1 MTIHNL
7 FDFEGIEKVHDHL
20 EDLIFRASEA
30 LQPSEPI
37 DVATAASR
45 YRNMNNPG
53 GKQGLW
59 SNERTPYL
67 VEPMRELTNK
77 RFEGV
82 AFMGPAQCGKALAL
96 DTPIPTPSGWT
107 TMGALKVGDKVIG
120 RDGKPCNV
128 TFATEVQFQ
137 RRCYEVTFSNGDK
150 VTADADHN
158 WMVYDGANGG
168 QERVKTT
175 AELVAHGVSYRAKSR
190 LRWQIPAATALEL
203 PSAVLPVDPYVM
215 GAWLGDG
222 HAYGMRMYAHVDDA
236 ANMLSNLRAAGISPR
251 MHEDKKGLAV
261 IALTPFRHTS
271 GRAGGRHP
279 ISEAFHQCGL
289 GSGRPKTIP
298 AAYLRGSIEQRQ
310 ALLAGLMD
318 TDGSVSIA
326 GRCTFSTSED
336 AMKAPFAEL
345 LNSLGYRFKYRD
357 RLTRV
362 AVAREFAFSPRTG
375 ETIFR
380 LKRKQA
386 RLDTLQMT
394 RKEAIHDRVL
404 IKEIREV
411 ESVPVRCIT
420 VDGPDHLYAF
430 GEGMAF
436 THNTDMFLNYQ
447 TYLIR
452 CDPADLTLVQTTNT
466 TARDFSVAR
475 IARMHRANEW
485 MSTRCVKDN
494 VFDKQYDNGMIV
506 RMSWPTSN
514 ELSGKPIP
522 RMWITDYDRMD
533 MDVDGEGTPWSLAR
547 ARTTSFRSFGKVIV
561 ESSPGKEY
569 LDPQWQRNPARP
581 HEAPPAEGIGSV
593 FNSGDRRRYYWRCV
607 NPRCRQAFE
616 PAWNLIQYPN
626 TRDPIEAG
634 EAATMHCPFCAHRY
648 THDPSPGSP
657 GKMEMIQ
664 LAENGG
670 HARWLREGELW
681 LPDGTITGEARRAKI
696 ASFALEGVCAAFS
709 TWAQLV
715 TDYVTAEQEFEMT
728 GKEDTLK
735 TVVNTKIGRHYLP
748 KAQAKMRLAENLR
761 KRAINWPRRTVPPG
775 VRYLLATVDVQSNR
789 FEVQIHGISIDD
801 IYVIDRF
808 AVKYS
813 KRPDPANPTQF
824 LPIDPKA
831 RPEDWRH
838 LLFDVI
844 QKSYPLSTDSNKHMA
859 IHHTV
864 CDSGGADGVTANA
877 YDFYR
882 WLVKGYDEEATDE
895 IKSLYPWVPGFAE
908 RFKLLKPD
916 PIMSAPT
923 YALRYPDSQRKDR
936 LAGARGEIPVIFL
949 NVNAIKNK
957 LDNMLEREDEGGT
970 IIFPDWLDLGFFREL
985 TVETKN
991 KEGRWENISGRRN
1004 ESWDLLVYC
1013 LGSMRHSAVKHD
1025 AINWD
1030 NPPDYAKEWSR
1041 NSLIFS
1047 LTEDKTPFEQPSDP
1061 YDELAALGE
1070 EMA

>member
-1 MTIHNL
+1 MSIHNL
-7 FDFEGIEKVHDHL
+7 FDLENAETIPDYL
-20 EDLIFRASEA
+20 EDLIFRATEA

-37 DVATAASR
+37 DVAAAAAK
-45 YRNMNNPG
+45 YRTLNNPG

-77 RFEGV
+77 LYEGV
-82 AFMGPAQCGKALAL
+82 VFMGPAQCGKALAL
-96 DTPIPTPSGWT
+96 DTPIPTPTGWS
-107 TMGALKVGDKVIG
+107 TMGALKVGDKVFG
-120 RDGKPCNV
+120 RDGRSCNV
-128 TFATEVQFQ
+128 TFATEVQHG
-137 RRCYEVTFSNGDK
+137 RKCYEVTLSNGDK

-158 WMVYDGANGG
+158 WFVYDGCNQG
-168 QERVKTT
+168 QARVKTT
-175 AELVAHGVSYRAKSR
+175 AELVAYGTTYRSKAR
-190 LRWQIPAATALEL
+190 LRWQIPAARALAL
-203 PSAVLPVDPYVM
+203 PDAELPVDPYVM
-215 GAWLGDG
+215 GVWLGDG
-222 HAYGMRMYAHVDDA
+222 HAYGMRVYASEADA
-236 ANMLSNLRAAGISPR
+236 PNMIENLHTAGVQTR
-251 MHEDKKGLAV
+251 MHLDKKGLAV
-261 IALTPFRHTS
+261 IALTPARHNV

-279 ISEAFHQCGL
+279 LSEAFASCGL
-289 GSGRPKTIP
+289 GSGQPKAIP
-298 AAYLRGSIEQRQ
+298 AQYLRGSERQRR

-318 TDGSVSIA
+318 TDGSVTVA
-326 GRCTFSTSED
+326 GRCEFSTSAET
-336 AMKAPFAEL
+336 MKVGFAEL
-345 LNSLGYRFKYRD
+345 LTSLGYRWMRIDKGAASRFC
-357 RLTRV
+357 
-362 AVAREFAFSPRTG
+362 FPPRAAD
-375 ETIFR
+375 TIFR
-380 LKRKQA
+380 LRRKQA
-386 RLDTLQMT
+386 RLDTLSFK
-394 RKEAIHDRVL
+394 RKESIHDRVL
-404 IKEIREV
+404 ITEIREV

-430 GEGMAF
+430 GKSMSF

-475 IARMHRANEW
+475 LARLHRANPW
-485 MSTRCVKDN
+485 MAARCVKDN

-547 ARTTSFRSFGKVIV
+547 ARTTSFRSFGKVIA
-561 ESSPGKEY
+561 ESSPGKEI
-569 LDPQWQRNPARP
+569 LDPQWQRNPEYP
-581 HEAPPAEGIGSV
+581 HLAPPAEGIGAV
-593 FNSGDRRRYYWRCV
+593 YNSGDRRRYYWRCIR
-607 NPRCRQAFE
+607 PSCRRAFE

-634 EAATMHCPFCAHRY
+634 EAATLHCPFCNLAY

-670 HARWLREGELW
+670 HARWLREGQVW
-681 LPDGTITGEARRAKI
+681 LPDGTLAGKPRRAPI

-715 TDYVTAEQEFEMT
+715 SDLVSAEHEYEMT

-748 KAQAKMRLAENLR
+748 KAQAKMRLAENIR

-775 VRYLLATVDVQSNR
+775 VRYLLATIDVQSNR
-789 FEVQIHGISIDD
+789 FEVQVHGMAIDD

-824 LPIDPKA
+824 LPIDPKG
-831 RPEDWRH
+831 RKEDWRH

-844 QKSYPLSTDSNKHMA
+844 QKSYPLSTDPDKHMA

-882 WLVKGYDEEATDE
+882 WLVHGYDDEATDE
-895 IKSLYPWVPGFAE
+895 MKSLYPWVPGFAE

-916 PIMSAPT
+916 PIMTAPT

-957 LDNMLEREDEGGT
+957 LDSMLEREEDGGT
-970 IIFPDWLDLGFFREL
+970 IIFPDWLDLGFYKEL

-991 KEGRWENISGRRN
+991 KEGRWENVSGRRN

-1013 LGSMRHSAVKHD
+1013 LGSMKHSTVRHDV
-1025 AINWD
+1025 INWD
-1030 NPPDYAKEWSR
+1030 NPPDYAQEWSR

-1047 LTEDKTPFEQPSDP
+1047 LTEDKTPFEEPSDP